1 MYGCSEP
8 PLLDLLTP
16 RFSPAQRI
24 LQYLRSL
31 TVSDPHD
38 RFFLVHTLAGCSR
51 QEFVRSHP
59 LSRQFRSGVMA
70 MSAWMY
76 WRCEKYHHTPY
87 ILAKLSD
94 SRITEKERLRTAIL
108 VFSTNPCCLDPPL
121 SRKFMRR
128 ISKPRDL
135 LEPRNLRLCR
145 AMKSVPCTQ
154 ATLRRS
160 MQEINHRTTL
170 TQGGPLWWLD
180 SCCRKGE

>member
-1 MYGCSEP
+1 MVLRFAKALDFCCEEHVSVRSASFCSLWTALRYWCFWLIEKTHVYGCSEP

-121 SRKFMRR
+121 SRK
-128 ISKPRDL
+128 
-135 LEPRNLRLCR
+135 
-145 AMKSVPCTQ
+145 
-154 ATLRRS
+154 
-160 MQEINHRTTL
+160 
-170 TQGGPLWWLD
+170 
-180 SCCRKGE
+180 